1 MTDSIT
7 QELTSHGFVWE
18 RKRLVPVKVRL
29 VNPFRYDLLPKRKR
43 KRQKRDLAKSRECK
57 RRQREKWLAM
67 GIVQPRTAADFAY
80 MARVAAERDGQTAVE
95 RAADR
100 WLLAGRA
107 A

>member
-1 MTDSIT
+1 MTSPIT
-7 QELTSHGFVWE
+7 QELTSQGFVWE
-18 RKRLVPVKVRL
+18 RKRLVPVKLRL
-29 VNPFRYDLLPKRKR
+29 VNPFRYDLLPKRKG
-43 KRQKRDLAKSRECK
+43 QKRDLAKSRECK
-57 RRQREKWLAM
+57 KRQREKWLAM

-80 MARVAAERDGQTAVE
+80 MALVEAERADKSAAE